1 VIVTLLFRLA
11 NVRFLEDKKQFLLNR
26 LQATS
31 TENDIIGNGNTFREN
46 GLRPQS
52 IVENDVDKSF
62 RVKLSRFIK
71 EELQS
76 RGSISR
82 KDMFAEESR
91 RGSISRQDMFAEES
105 RSSAAANNMNATA
118 LRRSLLLRTSITS
131 PLDSEALKVSSLVGR
146 CVYTSEV
153 GSQSFFFILEGL
165 VCLIVLAV
173 PWECE

>member
-52 IVENDVDKSF
+52 IVENDVDKSL

-76 RGSISR
+76 RSSISR
-82 KDMFAEESR
+82 K
-91 RGSISRQDMFAEES
+91 SIFAEES

-118 LRRSLLLRTSITS
+118 LRRSLLVRTSITS
-131 PLDSEALKVSSLVGR
+131 PIDSEALKISSLVGR

-153 GSQSFFFILEGL
+153 GSQSFFFHFRSFGLFDCTCSTLEM
-165 VCLIVLAV
+165 
-173 PWECE
+173 

>member
-1 VIVTLLFRLA
+1 
-11 NVRFLEDKKQFLLNR
+11 
-26 LQATS
+26 
-31 TENDIIGNGNTFREN
+31 
-46 GLRPQS
+46 
-52 IVENDVDKSF
+52 VENDVDKSF

-82 KDMFAEESR
+82 KDIFAEESR
-91 RGSISRQDMFAEES
+91 RGSISRQDMFAELRLGSISRKDTFAEES

-165 VCLIVLAV
+165 GCLIVLAV

>member
-1 VIVTLLFRLA
+1 MIVTLLFRLA
-11 NVRFLEDKKQFLLNR
+11 NVRFLEDKKQFLLSR

-52 IVENDVDKSF
+52 IVENDVDKSL

-71 EELQS
+71 EEL
-76 RGSISR
+76 
-82 KDMFAEESR
+82 
-91 RGSISRQDMFAEES
+91 RQS

-118 LRRSLLLRTSITS
+118 LRRSLLVRTSITS
-131 PLDSEALKVSSLVGR
+131 SLDSEALKISSLVGR

-153 GSQSFFFILEGL
+153 GSQSFFFILEVL

-173 PWECE
+173 PWKCE